1 MDDNGF
7 GLLGMLSVSKVL
19 NKSSAWVAVELSG
32 LLTAEAGSLVSR
44 SISEP
49 RVNLEL

>member
-1 MDDNGF
+1 MDDDGF

-32 LLTAEAGSLVSR
+32 LLAAEAEGLVSR
-44 SISEP
+44 SISELT
-49 RVNLEL
+49 VYLEL